1 MSINV
6 PLIKILAFMER
17 YFPLQNLN
25 TFGLPVIA
33 SFYQRITDNN
43 QILPLLES
51 QLFKDEKHLFL
62 GGGSNVLFLDDFYNG
77 CVIHLQT
84 KGVSLICENSK
95 TAIFRAA
102 AGESWNEFVNKMV
115 DSGFGGLENLA
126 LIPGTVGAAPLQNIG
141 AYGVELK
148 DIFHRLTA
156 IDLETRRQVHFNKAD
171 SEFGYR
177 SSIFKTALKNR
188 FIITEVDF
196 ILSKKTTP
204 NIRYGALS
212 EYLDHQG
219 IENPG
224 IQDVRDAVVSIRK
237 SKLPD
242 PAILGNAGSFF
253 KNPVIHQLLFQD
265 LHKEFPDLTGYPES
279 PDSTKISA
287 AWLIEKAHWKGK
299 RVGNAGFHEKQ
310 ALVLVNHGNSTGREL
325 FNLAMLVKQAVKE
338 KFGIELE
345 TEVNII

>member
-1 MSINV
+1 
-6 PLIKILAFMER
+6 MER

-33 SFYQRITDNN
+33 SYYQKIIDDK

-51 QLFKDEKHLFL
+51 QLFYDEKHLFL
-62 GGGSNVLFLDDFYNG
+62 GGGSNILFLDDFYNG
-77 CVIHLQT
+77 CIVHLQT
-84 KGVSLICENSK
+84 KGISQISENSK
-95 TAIFRAA
+95 TAIFRVA
-102 AGESWNEFVNKMV
+102 AGELWNDFVNSMV

-156 IDLETRRQVHFNKAD
+156 IDLQTKRKVHFSK
-171 SEFGYR
+171 SECEFGYR

-196 ILSKKTTP
+196 KLSKKITP

-212 EYLDHQG
+212 EYLDYQG
-219 IENPG
+219 IANPG
-224 IQDVRDAVVSIRK
+224 IKDIRDAVVAIRR

-265 LHKEFPDLTGYPES
+265 MQKEFPDLTGYPES
-279 PDSTKISA
+279 QDATKISA
-287 AWLIEKAHWKGK
+287 AWLIEKAQWKGK
-299 RVGNAGFHEKQ
+299 RIGNAGFHEKQ